1 MLKSLIAGMTALFI
15 LSGCQDTASVES
27 APFEK
32 QFLIS
37 GNYQATYA
45 RALRTMRICLKPGT
59 VFIGGTGAVTLDGQ
73 LYNEL
78 GYAEIRQ
85 GIAAFNPITISLTRI
100 EREGSNTR
108 VSIKAPYG
116 IKSARDT
123 YRNWTEYWMRGG
135 TECQKSAFQNPPPL

>member
-1 MLKSLIAGMTALFI
+1 MLKSLIGGLAAALT

-59 VFIGGTGAVTLDGQ
+59 VFIGGTGSVTLDGQ

-85 GIAAFNPITISLTRI
+85 GLAAINPITLSITKL
-100 EREGSNTR
+100 ERRGSGTL

-116 IKSARDT
+116 IQSARD
-123 YRNWTEYWMRGG
+123 RNRLWVEYWMRGG
-135 TECQKSAFQNPPPL
+135 TKCQDGSFENPPAT